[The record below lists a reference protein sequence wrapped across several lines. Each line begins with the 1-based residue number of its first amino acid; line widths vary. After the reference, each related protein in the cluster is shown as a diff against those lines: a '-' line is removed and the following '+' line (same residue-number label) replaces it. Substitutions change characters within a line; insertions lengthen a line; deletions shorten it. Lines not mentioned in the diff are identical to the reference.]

1 MMKEKFAVLFDMDGV
16 LIDSNPYHKD
26 AWMAFC
32 RRYQVELKEE
42 DVPKYIYGKTNKMAL
57 VDVFQ
62 REFSPEESFRMS
74 EEKEAIYRDLHRAD
88 ISLIKGLPALLESFQ
103 QHQVPLA
110 VCTNAPVA
118 NLDFMLEETGIRP
131 YFQVLIDASK
141 VSKGKPDPEIY
152 LKAARMLG
160 ISPDRC
166 IVMEDSTVGV
176 EAGLRAGMKV
186 VGITTTHSR
195 QELSH
200 THLVIDDFDELH
212 VDKLEA
218 LLQ

>member
-1 MMKEKFAVLFDMDGV
+1 MKEKFAVLFDMDGV
-16 LIDSNPYHKD
+16 IIDSNPYHKD

-32 RRYQVELKEE
+32 RRYQVELREE
-42 DVPKYIYGKTNKMAL
+42 DVPRYIYGKTNKTAL

-74 EEKEAIYRDLHRAD
+74 EEKEAIYRELHRPD
-88 ISLIKGLPALLESFQ
+88 IGLIKGLAGLLEDFKR
-103 QHQVPLA
+103 HQVPLA

-152 LKAARMLG
+152 LKAAQLLG
-160 ISPDRC
+160 IAPGRC

-195 QELSH
+195 QELAH
-200 THLVIDDFDELH
+200 THLVIDDFDELS
-212 VDKLEA
+212 VDKLQA
-218 LLQ
+218 LLP

>member
-1 MMKEKFAVLFDMDGV
+1 MKEKFAVLFDMDGV
-16 LIDSNPYHKD
+16 IIDSNPYHKD

-32 RRYQVELKEE
+32 RRYQVELREE
-42 DVPKYIYGKTNKMAL
+42 DVPRYIYGKTNKTAL

-74 EEKEAIYRDLHRAD
+74 EEKEAIYRELHRPD
-88 ISLIKGLPALLESFQ
+88 INLIKGLPALLEEFR

-152 LKAARMLG
+152 LKAAQLLG
-160 ISPDRC
+160 IAPERC

-195 QELSH
+195 QELAH
-200 THLVIDDFDELH
+200 THLVIDDFDELS

-218 LLQ
+218 LLK

>member
-1 MMKEKFAVLFDMDGV
+1 MKEKFAVLFDMDGV
-16 LIDSNPYHKD
+16 IIDSNPYHKD
-26 AWMAFC
+26 AWLEFC

-42 DVPKYIYGKTNKMAL
+42 DVPRYIYGKTNKTAL

-62 REFSPEESFRMS
+62 REFSPEESFRLS

-88 ISLIKGLPALLESFQ
+88 IRLIKGLDHLLNAFE
-103 QHQVPLA
+103 QHQIPLA

-118 NLDFMLEETGIRP
+118 NLDFTLEETGIRP
-131 YFQVLIDASK
+131 YFEVLIDASK

-152 LKAARMLG
+152 LKAAQLLQV
-160 ISPDRC
+160 PAERC

-186 VGITTTHSR
+186 VGITTTHTR
-195 QELSH
+195 EELAH
-200 THLVIDDFDELH
+200 THLVIDDFDELT
-212 VDKLEA
+212 VDRLAA
-218 LLQ
+218 LLNE

>member
-1 MMKEKFAVLFDMDGV
+1 MIKEKFAVLFDMDGV
-16 LIDSNPYHKD
+16 IIDSNPYHKD
-26 AWMAFC
+26 AWLEFC

-42 DVPKYIYGKTNKMAL
+42 DVPRYIYGKTNKAAL

-62 REFSPEESFRMS
+62 REFSPEESFRLS
-74 EEKEAIYRDLHRAD
+74 EEKEAIYRELHRAD
-88 ISLIKGLPALLESFQ
+88 IRLIEGLGDLLEAFR
-103 QHQVPLA
+103 QHHIPLA

-118 NLDFMLEETGIRP
+118 NLDFTLEETGIRS

-152 LKAARMLG
+152 LKAAQLLSM
-160 ISPDRC
+160 PPNRC

-186 VGITTTHSR
+186 VGITTTHTR
-195 QELSH
+195 QELAH
-200 THLVIDDFDELH
+200 THLVIDDFRELT
-212 VDKLEA
+212 VEQLAA
-218 LLQ
+218 LLK

>member
-1 MMKEKFAVLFDMDGV
+1 MTEKFAVLFDMDGV
-16 LIDSNPYHKD
+16 IIDSNPYHKD

-42 DVPKYIYGKTNKMAL
+42 DVPRYIYGKTNKAAL

-74 EEKEAIYRDLHRAD
+74 EEKEAIYRELHRPD
-88 ISLIKGLPALLESFQ
+88 INLIKGLPALLEEFR

-131 YFQVLIDASK
+131 YFKVLIDASQ

-152 LKAARMLG
+152 LKAARLLDV
-160 ISPDRC
+160 PPARC

-186 VGITTTHSR
+186 VGITTTHTAA
-195 QELSH
+195 ELAH
-200 THLVIDDFDELH
+200 THLVIDDFEELT
-212 VDKLEA
+212 VDKLAA

>member
-1 MMKEKFAVLFDMDGV
+1 MKEKFAVLFDMDGV
-16 LIDSNPYHKD
+16 IIDSNPYHKD
-26 AWMAFC
+26 AWMEFC

-42 DVPKYIYGKTNKMAL
+42 DVPRYIYGKTNKTAL

-62 REFSPEESFRMS
+62 REFSPEESFRLS
-74 EEKEAIYRDLHRAD
+74 EEKEAIYRELHRSD
-88 ISLIKGLPALLESFQ
+88 IRLIKGLPALLEAFKR
-103 QHQVPLA
+103 HQVPLA

-152 LKAARMLG
+152 LKAAQMLG
-160 ISPDRC
+160 LSPGRC

-195 QELSH
+195 QELAH
-200 THLVIDDFDELH
+200 THLVIDDFDELN
-212 VDKLEA
+212 VAKLEA
-218 LLQ
+218 LLK

>member
-1 MMKEKFAVLFDMDGV
+1 MKEKFAVLFDMDGV
-16 LIDSNPYHKD
+16 IIDSNPYHKD

-42 DVPKYIYGKTNKMAL
+42 DVPRYIYGKTNKTAL

-62 REFSPEESFRMS
+62 REFSPEESFRLS
-74 EEKEAIYRDLHRAD
+74 EEKEAIYRELHRPD
-88 ISLIKGLPALLESFQ
+88 ISLIKGLRGLLEAFKR
-103 QHQVPLA
+103 HQVPLA

-152 LKAARMLG
+152 LKAAQLLG
-160 ISPDRC
+160 LAPGRC

-195 QELSH
+195 QELAH
-200 THLVIDDFDELH
+200 THLVIDDFDELS
-212 VDKLEA
+212 VEKLEA
-218 LLQ
+218 LLK

>member
-1 MMKEKFAVLFDMDGV
+1 MKEKFAVLFDMDGV
-16 LIDSNPYHKD
+16 IIDSNPYHKD
-26 AWMAFC
+26 AWLEFC

-42 DVPKYIYGKTNKMAL
+42 DVPRYIYGKTNKTAL

-62 REFSPEESFRMS
+62 REFSPEESFRLS

-88 ISLIKGLPALLESFQ
+88 IRLIKGLDHLLDAFE
-103 QHQVPLA
+103 QHQIPLA

-118 NLDFMLEETGIRP
+118 NLDFTLEETGIRP
-131 YFQVLIDASK
+131 YFEVLIDASK

-152 LKAARMLG
+152 LKAAQLLQV
-160 ISPDRC
+160 PAERC

-186 VGITTTHSR
+186 VGITTTHTR
-195 QELSH
+195 EELAH
-200 THLVIDDFDELH
+200 THLVIDDFDELT
-212 VDKLEA
+212 VDRLAA
-218 LLQ
+218 LLNE

>member
-1 MMKEKFAVLFDMDGV
+1 MKEKFAVLFDMDGV
-16 LIDSNPYHKD
+16 IIDSNPYHKD
-26 AWMAFC
+26 AWLAFC
-32 RRYQVELKEE
+32 RRYNVVLKEE
-42 DVPKYIYGKTNKMAL
+42 DVPRYIYGKTNKAAL

-88 ISLIKGLPALLESFQ
+88 ISLIKGLDSLLKGFQ
-103 QHQVPLA
+103 QHEVPLA

-131 YFQVLIDASK
+131 YFKVLIDASK

-152 LKAARMLG
+152 LKAAELLQVPP
-160 ISPDRC
+160 SRC

-195 QELSH
+195 QELAH
-200 THLVIDDFDELH
+200 THLVIDDFDELT
-212 VDKLEA
+212 VEKLVA
-218 LLQ
+218 LLG

>member
-1 MMKEKFAVLFDMDGV
+1 MKEKFAVLFDMDGV
-16 LIDSNPYHKD
+16 IIDSNPYHKD

-32 RRYQVELKEE
+32 RRYQVELREE
-42 DVPKYIYGKTNKMAL
+42 DVPRYIYGKTNKTAL

-74 EEKEAIYRDLHRAD
+74 EEKEAIYRELHRPD
-88 ISLIKGLPALLESFQ
+88 ISLIKGLPGLLEEFR

-152 LKAARMLG
+152 LKAAQLLG
-160 ISPDRC
+160 IAPERC

-195 QELSH
+195 QELAH
-200 THLVIDDFDELH
+200 THLVIDDFDELS

-218 LLQ
+218 LLP